1 MDQWYRE
8 DGADGFN
15 IMASEYPC
23 DFTDFVNLVMPELQR
38 RSVVRDWYRG
48 RTLLENMGLHRP
60 EHPARTYSGAVSTK
74 QIKKSKTKQTSQGS
88 ASHETV

>member
-38 RSVVRDWYRG
+38 RSVVRD
-48 RTLLENMGLHRP
+48 
-60 EHPARTYSGAVSTK
+60 
-74 QIKKSKTKQTSQGS
+74 
-88 ASHETV
+88 

>member
-38 RSVVRDWYRG
+38 RSVG
-48 RTLLENMGLHRP
+48 RLVSRP
-60 EHPARTYSGAVSTK
+60 DLAREHGPAPARASGAHVFRRREYEVNQEK
-74 QIKKSKTKQTSQGS
+74 
-88 ASHETV
+88 